1 MRYWDSS
8 ALLPLLVQE
17 ATSAQVLERA
27 KSDPAIVTWWGTRI
41 ECVSAIARLE
51 RDDQLSSQ
59 GVRAALAR
67 LDAMSREWSEVP
79 ALEEVRSHATRLL
92 RTHRLRAADALQLA
106 AAIIAADGS
115 TSSLAF
121 MTLDGRLAEAA
132 DREGF
137 ELPLPVLS

>member
-17 ATSAQVLERA
+17 ATSEQVLECAR
-27 KSDPAIVTWWGTRI
+27 SDPAIVTWWGTRI

-51 RDDQLSSQ
+51 RDDQLSSH

-67 LDAMSREWSEVP
+67 LEALSREWSEVP
-79 ALEEVRSHATRLL
+79 ALEELRSHATRLL
-92 RTHRLRAADALQLA
+92 RTHRLRSADALQLA

-121 MTLDGRLAEAA
+121 MTLDVRLAEAA

-137 ELPLPVLS
+137 ELPLPVLG